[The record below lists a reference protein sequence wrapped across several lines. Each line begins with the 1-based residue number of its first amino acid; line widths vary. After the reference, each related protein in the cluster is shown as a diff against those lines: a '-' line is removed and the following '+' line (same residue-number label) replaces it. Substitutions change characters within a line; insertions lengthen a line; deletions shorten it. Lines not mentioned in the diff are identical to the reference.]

1 MRKERFLQI
10 IIFLVCLL
18 LILFSFLIGL
28 WFDEFYLLF
37 IILIVLVAG
46 LFVVL
51 ELYLRI
57 QANINSV
64 VGGESNN
71 IFSTIE
77 DIKLMIEKLE
87 YNLYNQGVE
96 IKEIKEIKEINEFKE
111 MLKRMAAGVEDLFDS
126 QYEQTID
133 LVRDSQKEVE
143 MLKKEISDVLS
154 KTQER

>member
-28 WFDEFYLLF
+28 WLDEFYLLF